1 VNTSYHGDHCFG
13 NFVFPQGTIIIEHE
27 FTKGFIDENFEED
40 RNFMIQLL
48 GGGRGIEEVVLRS
61 ADLTLTEGVSVDL
74 GPRKAEVVH
83 IGFAQTA
90 GDLIVRL
97 PEGNVVFV
105 GNMLQAPPSAFP
117 WLLDGRYREAIAT
130 YRRLHEMLDDEAV
143 IVPGHGKLMRR
154 SDILYSIGDIEDLD
168 GRIGEAKGRGLALEQ
183 AQEEVRMEKYSGYS
197 MYEFIH
203 FQVNVPAVYNEAA

>member
-1 VNTSYHGDHCFG
+1 
-13 NFVFPQGTIIIEHE
+13 
-27 FTKGFIDENFEED
+27 
-40 RNFMIQLL
+40 M
-48 GGGRGIEEVVLRS
+48 
-61 ADLTLTEGVSVDL
+61 DL
-74 GPRKAEVVH
+74 GTRKAEVLH

-97 PEGNVVFV
+97 PEENVVFV
-105 GNMLQAPPSAFP
+105 GNMLQAPPPAFP
-117 WLLDGRYREAIAT
+117 WLLDGRYREAITT

-154 SDILYSIGDIEDLD
+154 SDILYSIEYIEDLE
-168 GRIGEAKGRGLALEQ
+168 GQIEEAKGRGLTLEQ
-183 AQEEVRMEKYSGYS
+183 AQEEVRMEKYSSYS